1 MYNFSQ
7 PFYYLLLFRK
17 QLTQHRIVLDSFQLL
32 DNNLARLGFDS
43 FIVLLHDLFH
53 TIGSV
58 LVREVG
64 DKRYLLVFGRF
75 GFDFGAVHDDF
86 GMENLLVDPFVEI
99 IRHGSDEHALR
110 ERRNL
115 RLRNETVHLCRYG
128 GGGIVAVDGH
138 RLPLLQNLSEAFG

>member
-32 DNNLARLGFDS
+32 GDDLARFSLDTFVV
-43 FIVLLHDLFH
+43 FLHDLFH
-53 TIGSV
+53 AVDSV
-58 LVREVG
+58 LVRKVG
-64 DKRYLLVFGRF
+64 DERYLPIFGRF
-75 GFDFGAVHDDF
+75 GFDFGAVYDNL
-86 GMENLLVDPFVEI
+86 GMENLLVDPLVEI
-99 IRHGSDEHALR
+99 IRYGSDEHALR
-110 ERRNL
+110 ECRNL
-115 RLRNETVHLCRYG
+115 RLRYEAVHLCRYG